1 MKLSIKTFLTSAA
14 GFLLLSACATTS
26 GPMTTAVSCY
36 RPHWPIPFNMK
47 KVRRVA
53 QQTFTTH
60 TGSKLYLTIFEPG
73 PFEPSLY
80 FIMSPDPDAASVVK
94 SANIGIM
101 LDSNRN
107 GKPDCFI
114 LGGGTLPDA
123 RGTSVPYNFFAI
135 DWEGGGH
142 IEEFISEDLDLDG
155 DRVMDRNA
163 QAILTEPDP
172 DGHFQMG
179 AYLVNGAITPI
190 PKEGSG
196 FLLKKPLYPDGFHF
210 PDDEVTKMTLF
221 AALHKIW
228 DRLQIK
234 P

>member
-1 MKLSIKTFLTSAA
+1 MSPSIKIILTSAA
-14 GFLLLSACATTS
+14 AVLLLSACATTS
-26 GPMTTAVSCY
+26 GPMTTAVPCY
-36 RPHWPIPFNMK
+36 RPHWPIPFNIQ

-53 QQTFTTH
+53 HESFTTH
-60 TGSKLYLTIFEPG
+60 TGSKLYLTVFEPG
-73 PFEPSLY
+73 PFERSFY
-80 FIMSPDPDAASVVK
+80 FVMSPDPNAASVAK

-101 LDSNRN
+101 LDTNRN

-123 RGTSVPYNFFAI
+123 RGKPVPYNFFAI
-135 DWEGGGH
+135 DWEGRGQV
-142 IEEFISEDLDLDG
+142 EEFISEDLDLDG

-172 DGHFQMG
+172 AGRFQMG
-179 AYLVNGAITPI
+179 AYLVNGAITLI
-190 PKEGSG
+190 PKEGSD

-210 PDDEVTKMTLF
+210 SDNEVTKLTLF
-221 AALHKIW
+221 AALQKIW
-228 DRLQIK
+228 DKLQTK